1 MERRCLSAAH
11 LASAGLLAWYLISSG
26 IPGAS
31 HVVHALP
38 LEGDSISPSPLDTV
52 LGCSSSCDVPASNPY
67 TDPCQCVH
75 YAWKRAAQAGH
86 KLPRWGDGHCWD
98 DGALGCGYTVSDQ
111 PAPGSVAVW
120 GPGQAGAW
128 PPGHVGWVDDVSNSR
143 FHVWHMNWG
152 GPYCTAT
159 QGWFDVQEGITFI
172 WLDTTPT
179 PTPTPTASPA
189 PTIPPMPTIPPP
201 PFTPTAFNFLP
212 LVLK

>member
-1 MERRCLSAAH
+1 MGQNRTAAARM
-11 LASAGLLAWYLISSG
+11 LMAGVVAWSLVSSG
-26 IPGAS
+26 IPGVD
-31 HVVHALP
+31 HITHAQP
-38 LEGDSISPSPLDTV
+38 HAGDSLPPPAPDTL
-52 LGCSSSCDVPASNPY
+52 LGCSSSCYVPASNPY

-98 DGALGCGYTVSDQ
+98 DGALGCGYTVSDR
-111 PAPGSVAVW
+111 PNPGSVAVW

-128 PPGHVGWVDDVSNSR
+128 PPGHVGWVDDVSGNQ

-179 PTPTPTASPA
+179 PTLTPTITPTPT
-189 PTIPPMPTIPPP
+189 PTTPPP
-201 PFTPTAFNFLP
+201 PFTPTAFGYLP
-212 LVLK
+212 LVMK

>member
-1 MERRCLSAAH
+1 MEKRCLSAAH
-11 LASAGLLAWYLISSG
+11 LLAAGLLALCLISSG
-26 IPGAS
+26 VLGAGY
-31 HVVHALP
+31 VVHAQP
-38 LEGDSISPSPLDTV
+38 HEGDSVSPSALDTL

-98 DGALGCGYTVSDQ
+98 DGARGCGYTVSDQ

-128 PPGHVGWVDDVSNSR
+128 PPGHVGWVDDVSGTQ
-143 FHVWHMNWG
+143 FHVWHMNWD

-159 QGWFDVQEGITFI
+159 QGWFDLQEGITFI
-172 WLDTTPT
+172 LLGTTPT

-189 PTIPPMPTIPPP
+189 PTIPPP
-201 PFTPTAFNFLP
+201 PFTPTAFGYLP
-212 LVLK
+212 LVMK